1 MVVTEMMKK
10 KSVKRLL
17 SMSDLN
23 QAVMGVLQISQSWP
37 SRGTLIINMLT
48 KKRIVQQKYSNG
60 DS

>member
-1 MVVTEMMKK
+1 MMKK